1 MPMRGGDADQDADI
15 RNTWDANA
23 QAWTSAVR
31 EGRIASR
38 SAGTDAAIVDA
49 VARLRPG
56 RVADVGCGEGWLAR
70 RLALELG
77 REVWGFDGSGRLIAA
92 ARAMHQGGTYAVLA
106 YEDLV
111 ERPEALR
118 GPYDVVVCNFA
129 LFGEN
134 VAPILAALRQSLN
147 GGGRL
152 LIQTLHPWTA
162 CGEAAYKDGWRQ
174 ETFAAMGTGDWRPM
188 PWYFRALESWLCE
201 IGAAGLVP
209 AECRE
214 PVDAATGKPLS
225 LILNCAAKP

>member
-1 MPMRGGDADQDADI
+1 MRRRDTGRDADI
-15 RNTWDANA
+15 RSTWDANA
-23 QAWTSAVR
+23 VPWTSAVR

-38 SAGTDAAIVDA
+38 SAGTDAAIFRA
-49 VARLRPG
+49 IARLRPG

-77 REVWGFDGSGRLIAA
+77 CEVRGFDGSERLIAA
-92 ARAMHQGGTYAVLA
+92 ARAVHQGGTYAVLA

-134 VAPILAALRQSLN
+134 VAPILAALRQSLEE
-147 GGGRL
+147 GGKL
-152 LIQTLHPWTA
+152 LVQTLHPWAA
-162 CGEAAYKDGWRQ
+162 CGEAAYRDGWRQ
-174 ETFAAMGTGDWRPM
+174 ETFASMGSGDWRPM
-188 PWYFRALESWLCE
+188 PWYFRTLESWLRE
-201 IGAAGLVP
+201 IRAAGLVP

-225 LILNCAAKP
+225 LILSCAAKP